1 MSEPPALVPS
11 KMLGNKGTNA
21 VLRLLNKGTN
31 AVLRLLP
38 AREDMTNRRR
48 VRRRDE
54 EIYKK
59 RDKYVKIFLK

>member
-1 MSEPPALVPS
+1 MVDEGATCTGSV
-11 KMLGNKGTNA
+11 KMLG
-21 VLRLLNKGTN
+21 NKGTN

>member
-11 KMLGNKGTNA
+11 KMLG
-21 VLRLLNKGTN
+21 NKGTN